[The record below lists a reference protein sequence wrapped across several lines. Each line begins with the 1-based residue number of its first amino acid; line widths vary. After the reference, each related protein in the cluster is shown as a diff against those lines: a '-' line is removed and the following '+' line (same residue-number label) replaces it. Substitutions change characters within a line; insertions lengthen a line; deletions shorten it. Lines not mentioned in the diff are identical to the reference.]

1 MCIGDQF
8 SYSVLWVVLW
18 TSVTKYYANFWELLL
33 PTLWP
38 PSRFRNWQRLLS
50 EAFARCVKNL
60 KRRARVSWYVATL
73 FACPSTTTS
82 GACDH
87 KLANNS
93 NAAHMDPIIKKI
105 FRSLKSVEQYFASAG
120 PGAHVPIMSVTDMY
134 YFDRST
140 YMVILLPTYLQLN
153 SCIIYYWNLC

>member
-33 PTLWP
+33 PALWP
-38 PSRFRNWQRLLS
+38 PSRFRNWRRLLS

-87 KLANNS
+87 KLANNA
-93 NAAHMDPIIKKI
+93 NAAHMDPIIKKN
-105 FRSLKSVEQYFASAG
+105 
-120 PGAHVPIMSVTDMY
+120 
-134 YFDRST
+134 
-140 YMVILLPTYLQLN
+140 ILLIEVCGTILHIWWTWF
-153 SCIIYYWNLC
+153 SCTNHECHRHVLFW

>member
-8 SYSVLWVVLW
+8 SYSVLRVVLW

-33 PTLWP
+33 PALWP
-38 PSRFRNWQRLLS
+38 PSMFRNWQRLLS

-87 KLANNS
+87 KLANNA
-93 NAAHMDPIIKKI
+93 NAAHMDPIIKNI

-140 YMVILLPTYLQLN
+140 YMVILLPIYLQLN

>member
-33 PTLWP
+33 PALWP
-38 PSRFRNWQRLLS
+38 PSRFRNWQILLS

-60 KRRARVSWYVATL
+60 KRRARVSWNVATL
-73 FACPSTTTS
+73 FACPSTTTF

-87 KLANNS
+87 KLANNA

-105 FRSLKSVEQYFASAG
+105 LCSLKSVEQYFTS
-120 PGAHVPIMSVTDMY
+120 GALGSHVPIMSVTDMC

-140 YMVILLPTYLQLN
+140 YMVILLPIYLQLN
-153 SCIIYYWNLC
+153 SCIIYY